1 MKKLKFLKNT
11 HSITLWLCRIALL
24 FTCFESFSAIY
35 LKSDFRWWVPVV
47 CVGLFGVSVLLN
59 VLIQKVVEILTEEKK
74 LKNLHKAA
82 GTVKFSDRVN
92 RAYRQK
98 V

>member
-1 MKKLKFLKNT
+1 MKKLKALKTT
-11 HSITLWLCRIALL
+11 HTIILWLCRVALL
-24 FTCFESFSAIY
+24 FTCFEIFSAIY
-35 LKSDFRWWVPVV
+35 MGSSFRWWVPVV
-47 CVGLFGVSVLLN
+47 CAGLFGITVLLN
-59 VLIQKVVEILTEEKK
+59 VLMQKVAQILAEEKK

-82 GTVKFSDRVN
+82 GSVKFSERVN